1 VWPQHFVVF
10 LRPLGGECLK
20 ASLSRLL
27 VCLGQFR
34 PDVCVFH
41 SGVNDLCRSPVAAEV
56 SALFSDSYA
65 SLSASLIPFVGTRF
79 VFSSLFQTRVP
90 LVNICVRAAN
100 GVLRQVCSEFG
111 WKLLSN
117 DVVFQEDLKDD
128 VHLNASGVVKV
139 HRNIVHVIQS
149 VMGLKPGI
157 FV

>member
-1 VWPQHFVVF
+1 VN
-10 LRPLGGECLK
+10 
-20 ASLSRLL
+20 
-27 VCLGQFR
+27 
-34 PDVCVFH
+34 VCV
-41 SGVNDLCRSPVAAEV
+41 RE
-56 SALFSDSYA
+56 
-65 SLSASLIPFVGTRF
+65 
-79 VFSSLFQTRVP
+79 
-90 LVNICVRAAN
+90 AN